1 MQRPPRLLC
10 REPTPRRIIPGV
22 EFPRAS
28 DLIFVAKLTKRLI
41 TPFVLCLLAFGIL
54 SNRILSLRQFTV
66 RINQNVSF
74 HLPVDNTTP
83 SRANRRTFLLAL
95 PNEGVSDLPQVPR
108 QVIEIKT
115 APPSLPGY
123 SLFHLRF
130 HADPA
135 SRPSIYIL
143 ESALNL

>member
-1 MQRPPRLLC
+1 
-10 REPTPRRIIPGV
+10 
-22 EFPRAS
+22 
-28 DLIFVAKLTKRLI
+28 
-41 TPFVLCLLAFGIL
+41 
-54 SNRILSLRQFTV
+54 V

-74 HLPVDNTTP
+74 HLPVDDTTP

-123 SLFHLRF
+123 SLVHLRF